1 MLQRLPRASF
11 RLILASLILTSML
24 LLCCAFAAAATLQFG
39 TRSLNVPEP
48 QGYTPLSAVSPRYM
62 QIAQAYL
69 PATNRLVEAYAT
81 PADAKAL
88 SEGRSASLDRYLQ
101 LQAPRAAEGT
111 PISEQEFTEAGK
123 EMEAQFESTVRNSKD
138 IVDDVAQKGNAEI
151 KRITSTDP
159 KVAVSGMEYLG
170 AYRREPWGLFF
181 TIKTGVSA
189 GDGGKQS
196 LVCAGA
202 LVMINYQLLFMYSYA
217 HYHDSGDR
225 EWAEQATSAW
235 ADAVRAANP
244 NDPAVAAKVKHGFFG
259 GSLLRNTLIGAIIGG
274 LVGLFAKIFRK
285 S

>member
-11 RLILASLILTSML
+11 RLIFASLILTSM

-39 TRSLNVPEP
+39 TRSLNIPEP
-48 QGYTPLSAVSPRYM
+48 QGFTALSSVSPRYM
-62 QIAQAYL
+62 QLAQAYL

-88 SEGRSASLDRYLQ
+88 AEGRSSPLVRYLQ
-101 LQAPRAAEGT
+101 LQAPRAAEGM
-111 PISEQEFTEAGK
+111 PISETEFTQASK
-123 EMEAQFESTVRNSKD
+123 EMESQFETTMRNSKD
-138 IVDDVAQKGNAEI
+138 TTDDLTQKGNAEI

-159 KVAVSGMEYLG
+159 KVALSGIEYLG

-181 TIKTGVSA
+181 TIKSGVSA
-189 GDGGKQS
+189 SGGGNQT

-217 HYHDSGDR
+217 QYHDSADR
-225 EWAEQATSAW
+225 EWVEQATSAW
-235 ADAVRAANP
+235 ADATRAANP

-259 GSLLRNTLIGAIIGG
+259 GGIWRNAIIGAIIGG
-274 LVGLFAKIFRK
+274 IVGLFAKIFKK

>member
-11 RLILASLILTSML
+11 RLILASAS

-48 QGYTPLSAVSPRYM
+48 EGFTSLSTVSPRYM
-62 QIAQAYL
+62 QVAQVYL

-88 SEGRSASLDRYLQ
+88 SDGRVAQLTRYLQ

-111 PISEQEFTEAGK
+111 PISELEFTEASK
-123 EMEAQFESTVRNSKD
+123 EMEAQFESTMRNSKD
-138 IVDDVAQKGNAEI
+138 LADNVAQKGNAEI

-159 KVAVSGMEYLG
+159 KVALSGMEYLG
-170 AYRREPWGLFF
+170 TYRREPWGLFF
-181 TIKTGVSA
+181 SIKSAVSA
-189 GDGGKQS
+189 GDGSKQT

-235 ADAVRAANP
+235 ADATRAANP

-259 GSLLRNTLIGAIIGG
+259 GSLLRNTIIGAIIGG
-274 LVGLFAKIFRK
+274 IVGLFAKIFRK